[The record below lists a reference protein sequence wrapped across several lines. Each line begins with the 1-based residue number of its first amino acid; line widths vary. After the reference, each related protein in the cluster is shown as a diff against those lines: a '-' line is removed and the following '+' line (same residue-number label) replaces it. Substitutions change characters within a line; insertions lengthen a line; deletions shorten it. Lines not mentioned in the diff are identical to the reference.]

1 MEVFRN
7 GEKDVAEFW
16 IPMNDMLVHI
26 RYFAVRKDGEFKG
39 VVEVSQDIAPLKK
52 IEGMKRLLDWE

>member
-1 MEVFRN
+1 M
-7 GEKDVAEFW
+7 AEFW

-26 RYFAVRKDGEFKG
+26 RYFAVRKDGQFKG